1 MYKIYYND
9 KAISL
14 LHTAQYEQFSVDEE
28 TSIKVHYSGKTKFLL
43 SCIDKIEKNIQL
55 KHIFIFFKD
64 VRKLKSD
71 FFLLFRIVEAAGGLV
86 LNPKSNMLLIFRRG
100 MWDLPKGKMEK
111 GETKK
116 ESAIREVQEETGLN
130 NVEII
135 HKLPTTYHIY
145 IDKQKRRVIKPSYWY
160 LMFSTDQKLTPQTEE
175 DIERVEWLEINSTT
189 IKKYV
194 PIHSNIKDVLDRY
207 LNDMKIFK

>member
-14 LHTAQYEQFSVDEE
+14 LHPAQYEQFKVDGE

-43 SCIDKIEKNIQL
+43 SCLDKMEKNKEL
-55 KHIFIFFKD
+55 KNIFIFDKD
-64 VRKLKSD
+64 VKQLKSD
-71 FFLLFRIVEAAGGLV
+71 FFSLFRIVEAAGGLV
-86 LNPKSNMLLIFRRG
+86 LNPKSQMLLIFRRG
-100 MWDLPKGKMEK
+100 MWDLPKGKMER

-116 ESAIREVQEETGLN
+116 ESAVREVQEETGLK
-130 NVEII
+130 NVDII

-175 DIERVEWLEINSTT
+175 DIEKVEWLDITKTT

-194 PIHSNIKDVLDRY
+194 PIHSNIRDVLDRY
-207 LNDMKIFK
+207 LNDMKIYF